1 MQVYAQDK
9 YTGCWKFYWGGLA
22 LTSIRISTEI
32 IKSFLLL
39 AQMVSHDCV
48 KNPPQGPKTRVSA
61 RALLEHHSGTAS
73 LSVPTLRKL
82 K

>member
-1 MQVYAQDK
+1 MLMYARMYAQMD
-9 YTGCWKFYWGGLA
+9 TLAVGVFLGGHVHCA
-22 LTSIRISTEI
+22 IRISTEI

-48 KNPPQGPKTRVSA
+48 KNPPQGPKTRVF
-61 RALLEHHSGTAS
+61 LEHHSGTAS
-73 LSVPTLRKL
+73 LSVSPLRKL